1 MAATLRNDRKEVAIE
16 SAKQPEFTAEQIG
29 WRFAIGTALI
39 VGSYGAWLL
48 IPAVLAT
55 DLTPSVKAA
64 LSGLFGA
71 TPFLSK
77 IAAVALM
84 GRPAY
89 YFLKRTVFNR
99 LRKAGNPAK

>member
-1 MAATLRNDRKEVAIE
+1 MVAPLPNDRKEVAIE

-29 WRFAIGTALI
+29 WRFALGTALI
-39 VGSYGAWLL
+39 VGGYGAWLL

-55 DLTPSVKAA
+55 DLAPSVKAA

-77 IAAVALM
+77 IVAIALM

-99 LRKAGNPAK
+99 LRRARGAAK

>member
-1 MAATLRNDRKEVAIE
+1 MAAPLPNDRKEVAIE
-16 SAKQPEFTAEQIG
+16 SAKQPEFTTEQIG

-55 DLTPSVKAA
+55 DLAPSVKAA

-77 IAAVALM
+77 LIAVAVM

-99 LRKAGNPAK
+99 LRRAGGSAK